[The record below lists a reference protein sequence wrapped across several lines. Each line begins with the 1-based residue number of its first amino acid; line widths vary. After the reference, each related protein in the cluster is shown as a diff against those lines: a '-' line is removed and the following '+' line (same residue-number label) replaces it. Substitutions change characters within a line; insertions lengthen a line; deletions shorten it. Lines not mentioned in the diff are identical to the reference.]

1 MKKIIG
7 LCLVG
12 CLLSCRYGALE
23 QAMCLLVALHER
35 LEEKRVWRHLALVA
49 RMVLE
54 KEEKVKSTAI
64 REMREEVKK
73 MLEEKELENG

>member
-1 MKKIIG
+1 M
-7 LCLVG
+7 VG

-73 MLEEKELENG
+73 MLEEKEL

>member
-54 KEEKVKSTAI
+54 KEAKVKSTAI
-64 REMREEVKK
+64 REMREEVKI
-73 MLEEKELENG
+73 MLEEKEQ

>member
-64 REMREEVKK
+64 REMREEVKI
-73 MLEEKELENG
+73 MLEEKEL

>member
-12 CLLSCRYGALE
+12 CLLSCRYGVLE

-73 MLEEKELENG
+73 MLEEKEL

>member
-7 LCLVG
+7 LCLVS

-73 MLEEKELENG
+73 MLEEKEL

>member
-35 LEEKRVWRHLALVA
+35 LEEKRVWRHLALVE

-73 MLEEKELENG
+73 MLEEKEL

>member
-12 CLLSCRYGALE
+12 CLLSCGYGALE

-73 MLEEKELENG
+73 MLEEKEL

>member
-49 RMVLE
+49 RMVSE

-73 MLEEKELENG
+73 MLEEKEL

>member
-73 MLEEKELENG
+73 MLEEKEL